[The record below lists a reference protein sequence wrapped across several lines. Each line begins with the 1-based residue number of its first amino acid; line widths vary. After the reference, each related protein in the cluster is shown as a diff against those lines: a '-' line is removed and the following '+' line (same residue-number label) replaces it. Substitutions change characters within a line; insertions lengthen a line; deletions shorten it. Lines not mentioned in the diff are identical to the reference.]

1 MENNELLKAISDMM
15 DEKLK
20 NIQKETHKELKAIIK
35 PMKDQLEALDIKMDT
50 LQLNVKTSELAVKKE
65 IHYLNDEME
74 TLIAVLE
81 AKNILKKVE

>member
-1 MENNELLKAISDMM
+1 MNEELLKAISDMM

-20 NIQKETHKELKAIIK
+20 DNQKEIHREIK
-35 PMKDQLEALDIKMDT
+35 TIMKPIKDQLEALDIKVDT
-50 LQLNVKTSELAVKKE
+50 LQLNVKTSELAVRKE

-81 AKNILKKVE
+81 AKYILKKVE

>member
-1 MENNELLKAISDMM
+1 MNEELLKAISDMM

-20 NIQKETHKELKAIIK
+20 PIHDRLEILEIKNEVTQRKLDDLTFQVASINHHNTKEFAK
-35 PMKDQLEALDIKMDT
+35 
-50 LQLNVKTSELAVKKE
+50 
-65 IHYLNDEME
+65 LNDEME

>member
-1 MENNELLKAISDMM
+1 MNEELLKAISDMM

-20 NIQKETHKELKAIIK
+20 DNQKEIHREIK
-35 PMKDQLEALDIKMDT
+35 TIMKPIKDQLEALDIKVDT
-50 LQLNVKTSELAVKKE
+50 LQLNVKTSELAVRKE